1 LTRNKERFD
10 RFRKVVSPVKND
22 LYEINQDHV
31 KIGKSISF
39 SFDVP
44 SLGIIYCTRV
54 LRAVQGKRIT
64 CLGNFDSHKV
74 IVKLFFH
81 ARRAKNHWQRSYKG
95 SHKFIERSITAP
107 NILFSGYLP
116 EHGVYMIAFEYIEN
130 AVRFYEALANVPDED
145 QRQKLLNRLIRCLA
159 RHHQQGIIQ
168 DDLHM
173 GNFLLKDK
181 NIYSLDGDHVHSF
194 RSPITKSRS
203 LTNLSKLLSN
213 FFPLIETRI
222 LENYQV
228 YCSARGWIPTEKGTR
243 KLIRK
248 ATGMRKRRLAK
259 NVRKMYRSGSS
270 FSVFKTSGYYS
281 IRNRGVWNDRFKII
295 SDHPE
300 PIIAQTR
307 GEQMDGFNKY
317 HLSIDDVPVTLYSAR
332 AFGFFWLRRFGVVSR
347 LWRNALRLN
356 RLEIHTPRPIA
367 IIEKRKRPMIWHAFL
382 IVESWKGVVA
392 QSFFLSDSVPERDKH
407 IVAERIANAF
417 FVMQQTGIAI
427 RGVCSTNI
435 IISDL
440 KPVFLNVLPFS
451 LSFFS
456 KPSGFIKSVHQF
468 LEGWDPAC

>member
-1 LTRNKERFD
+1 MLKSVNPFHFLLMCHPLESFIAHAFFEPFKVNELRVLVISTAIKLLSNFFSMPDEPKTIGSEVIKEATNL
-10 RFRKVVSPVKND
+10 SN
-22 LYEINQDHV
+22 
-31 KIGKSISF
+31 
-39 SFDVP
+39 VP
-44 SLGIIYCTRV
+44 SQPLIFYFPDIFLNMG
-54 LRAVQGKRIT
+54 
-64 CLGNFDSHKV
+64 
-74 IVKLFFH
+74 
-81 ARRAKNHWQRSYKG
+81 
-95 SHKFIERSITAP
+95 FIW
-107 NILFSGYLP
+107 
-116 EHGVYMIAFEYIEN
+116 
-130 AVRFYEALANVPDED
+130 
-145 QRQKLLNRLIRCLA
+145 LNRLIRCLA

-468 LEGWDPAC
+468 LEGWDHASEVRRLFHEKFKEVKLI